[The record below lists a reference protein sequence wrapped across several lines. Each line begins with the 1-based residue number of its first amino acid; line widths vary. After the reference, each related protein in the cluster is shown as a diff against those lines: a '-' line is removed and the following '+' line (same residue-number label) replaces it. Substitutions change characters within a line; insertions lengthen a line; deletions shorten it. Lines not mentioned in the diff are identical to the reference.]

1 MNYWEGKMI
10 KIFKVIFCNH
20 DWRWVISKTGKKSGI
35 RSGIVECIK
44 CSKSEEIVAG
54 IREVVEN
61 D

>member
-1 MNYWEGKMI
+1 MS

-44 CSKSEEIVAG
+44 CGKSEEMVAG